1 LVYNDCSRRKNLLSP
16 IKGNMFYTPKHCC
29 ECGEK
34 IQRDVWK
41 WSTSRRFCETCE
53 SEFKG
58 QDWLLRAIIGL
69 GILGVLYGF
78 GSYLKQ
84 PDKPSGIA
92 TTQLVSGL
100 SNNNRNVQNSQV
112 SSNTDVLA
120 SAQKQTATNIKDG
133 QSNTQSTE
141 TALAQKPP
149 QSKQGLVEKQ
159 QNTETETVYFC
170 GAQTKKGT
178 PCTRRVKGNERC
190 WQHKGQAAMLPPE
203 KLVASR

>member
-1 LVYNDCSRRKNLLSP
+1 
-16 IKGNMFYTPKHCC
+16 MFYTPKHCC

-34 IQRDVWK
+34 IQRNEWK

-58 QDWLLRAIIGL
+58 QDWLSRVIVGL
-69 GILGVLYGF
+69 GILGVMYGF
-78 GSYLKQ
+78 GSLLKQ
-84 PDKPSGIA
+84 TDKPSSIA
-92 TTQLVSGL
+92 TTQLVSVVPN
-100 SNNNRNVQNSQV
+100 SNRNVQNSQL
-112 SSNTDVLA
+112 SSNTNVLA
-120 SAQKQTATNIKDG
+120 SAQKQTATNIKDS

-141 TALAQKPP
+141 TALAQKPLP
-149 QSKQGLVEKQ
+149 TKQVSVENQ

-190 WQHKGQAAMLPPE
+190 WQHKGQVAMLPPE